1 MVLTTRRVAA
11 RERKLASL
19 GTELS
24 NWRNASA
31 DENQPLRLHHSQIG
45 RITDVLSALRSN
57 VADPAVAG
65 GTAQT
70 LTDREVEATALELHR
85 MWEFFRSKLAMRTV
99 TWLRDYLDAVDHFAW
114 ACYKPAREAA
124 RAAGQI
130 AETALKEPP
139 LLFFGGGWSPFAMPR
154 DYAFDAE
161 MVPGEPIRNQAF
173 KAALKKLPVPV
184 IGIPWFQVEHLP
196 DAVVIGHE
204 VGHLVEDDLGLST
217 TVQDLVGGA
226 AGATRRAAWRSW
238 AGEIFGDFYGQL
250 ATGPAFVGALAE
262 VLADEPKRVIEEKVT
277 APWDEYPTSYLRMK
291 LNFQMLR
298 ALTLTT
304 DADALEAEWKA
315 VYGPTHNM
323 SDYDADVD
331 PIAKALV
338 ETTFS
343 VFGGKPLT
351 AVLSFAPLQT
361 ACDAAVSQLER
372 KADPEPGE
380 VRALVAAARL
390 FFAKSPAAY
399 DKAAQ
404 ERVLRTIKLTLPRGV
419 RGTRAVSK
427 DQKNADAK
435 LSDQL
440 IALLAGKE
448 SAHGETQGV

>member
-19 GTELS
+19 GTELT
-24 NWRNASA
+24 NWRSASA
-31 DENQPLRLHHSQIG
+31 DQNQPLRLHHSQIG
-45 RITDVLSALRSN
+45 RITDVLCALRSN
-57 VADPAVAG
+57 VANPGAAAG
-65 GTAQT
+65 SAKT

-85 MWEFFRSKLAMRTV
+85 MWEFFRSKFAMRTV
-99 TWLRDYLDAVDHFAW
+99 TWLRDYLDAVDDFAW
-114 ACYKPAREAA
+114 SCYKPAREAA
-124 RAAGQI
+124 RAAGNL

-161 MVPGEPIRNQAF
+161 TVPGEPIRNQAF

-217 TVQDLVGGA
+217 AIQDLVGGA
-226 AGATRRAAWRSW
+226 AADDRRAAWRSW

-250 ATGPAFVGALAE
+250 AIGPAFVGALAE
-262 VLADEPKRVIEEKVT
+262 VLADEPARVTTEKVT
-277 APWDEYPTSYLRMK
+277 APWDAYPTSYLRMK

-298 ALTLTT
+298 ALKFTT

-331 PIAKALV
+331 PIATAFV
-338 ETTFS
+338 ATTFQ
-343 VFGGKPLT
+343 VFGDKPFT
-351 AVLSFAPLQT
+351 EVLSFAPLQT
-361 ACDAAVSQLER
+361 ACDAAVSRLER

-380 VRALVAAARL
+380 VRMLVAAARL
-390 FFAKSPAAY
+390 FFAKSPSAY

-404 ERVLRTIKLTLPRGV
+404 DRVLRTIKLSLPRGV
-419 RGTRAVSK
+419 RGTRAISN
-427 DQKNADAK
+427 DQKTADAT
-435 LSDQL
+435 LTDQL

-448 SAHGETQGV
+448 SANGETQGV